1 MSDSLICK
9 YLSDSITESVKVSF
23 KGRILKINGLGND
36 IRISI
41 PLDNLKIRGNKSE
54 TYITLYDVNTLK
66 EHCFLFETDNEVE
79 LFIKNIEKMR
89 NYEEGI
95 LYHEGTKKILFIGS
109 FVGRGG
115 DEGTEST
122 GKGTEFYLNGSK
134 RYEGET
140 FRGKHN
146 GVGDFFSEDGLFK
159 VEMYEIHE
167 GRIATNEEIKITF
180 VKTGYSVNVM
190 LLEELNVDKDVFDV
204 RTFAMNNMKDIDSLM
219 FPYLSPEEQLFNL
232 KEKYD
237 ILEKKYYDLS
247 FGIKDNYC
255 KYIKISNHIDNLS
268 RIYIWINTVIFTGII
283 INKFIF

>member
-1 MSDSLICK
+1 MSDSFICK
-9 YLSDSITESVKVSF
+9 YYDESVKVSF

-36 IRISI
+36 IKISI
-41 PLDNLKIRGNKSE
+41 LLDNLMLKNNLERNVV
-54 TYITLYDVNTLK
+54 LYNVNTKDEYHLS
-66 EHCFLFETDNEVE
+66 FETDNEVE

-95 LYHEGTKKILFIGS
+95 IYHEGTNKIWFIGA
-109 FVGRGG
+109 FVGRDG

-159 VEMYEIHE
+159 VEMYEIRE
-167 GRIATNEEIKITF
+167 GYIATNEEVKITF

-190 LLEELNVDKDVFDV
+190 LLEELNVDMDVFDV

-219 FPYLSPEEQLFNL
+219 FPYLSPEEQLINL
-232 KEKYD
+232 KDKYD
-237 ILEKKYYDLS
+237 ILEKNYNDLS
-247 FGIKDNYC
+247 FDVTDIYC

-268 RIYIWINTVIFTGII
+268 KIYIWTNIVIFTGII